1 MKKFHIEEARR
12 LSTLDS
18 AASSDGSTQ
27 SAGGVSAYSG
37 LPRSDELRAL
47 VKFAINQGYYDLWNK
62 SIDDG
67 VSYCSSTDFS
77 TDRNRVS
84 R

>member
-1 MKKFHIEEARR
+1 MTKFHIGEAWR
-12 LSTLDS
+12 LPTLDS

-27 SAGGVSAYSG
+27 SAGGIPAYSR
-37 LPRSDELRAL
+37 LPRSDQLRAL
-47 VKFAINQGYYDLWNK
+47 VRFAISQGYYDLWNK
-62 SIDDG
+62 SVDQG

-77 TDRNRVS
+77 TDRDRIS

>member
-1 MKKFHIEEARR
+1 MTKFHIGEARR
-12 LSTLDS
+12 LPTLDS

-27 SAGGVSAYSG
+27 SAGGMPAYSR

-47 VKFAINQGYYDLWNK
+47 VRFAISQGYYDFWNK
-62 SIDDG
+62 SLDQS
-67 VSYCSSTDFS
+67 VSSCSSTDFQ
-77 TDRNRVS
+77 DRDWIS